1 MTDDISSL
9 IRRNTCGMLK
19 TLTQLCQRTEP
30 EGSIIKILVPMRIRY
45 LDPLTSGGDFA
56 EASHSLSFA

>member
-1 MTDDISSL
+1 
-9 IRRNTCGMLK
+9 MLK
-19 TLTQLCQRTEP
+19 TLTQLWQRTEP